1 MAVQVTY
8 HGKSR
13 PTDDRGAMVD
23 AYNPQEGAAFTVTS
37 ISAALTA
44 GFYEIT
50 ATNAGKVRWG
60 DFTLAN
66 STGGKTWQSGTEK
79 MVWVPEGG
87 KIAADA

>member
-13 PTDDRGAMVD
+13 PSDDRGAVVD
-23 AYNPQEGAAFTVTS
+23 AYSPPGAAFTVAGTVS
-37 ISAALTA
+37 SVLAA

-50 ATNAGKVRWG
+50 ATNDGKVMWG
-60 DFTLAN
+60 DGALAN
-66 STGGKTWQSGTEK
+66 ANSGKTWKSGTEK